1 MNTLPPPPLPTQYT
15 PAPAPSLALF
25 GVEPLRAAMEYASMR
40 LMATD
45 ALPRGDG
52 HAVVVFP
59 GLAGDVRS
67 TRPLLDLCTRLGYEA
82 YDWGLGANRG
92 PRGDVDTWLSELA
105 DHVDALTADHRSRI
119 SLIGW
124 SLGGIYAREVAKKI
138 PKRVRCVITLGTPFA
153 GTPEQTN
160 VAWFYRLLN
169 GQKLSAD
176 EELLTRLR
184 TAPAAPTLS
193 IYSRTDGVVAWQAC
207 MNHDCP
213 HVEHVEVAGSHCGL
227 GWNPAALEVI
237 ARTLARRAAHTPRIA
252 ADGLPSSQFQRP
264 LPATL

>member
-1 MNTLPPPPLPTQYT
+1 MKPIPAAPLPTT
-15 PAPAPSLALF
+15 TTVAPSPSLALF
-25 GVEPLRAAMEYASMR
+25 GIEPLRAALEYASMR
-40 LMATD
+40 LMAID
-45 ALPRGDG
+45 GLPRGDG

-67 TRPLLDLCTRLGYEA
+67 TRPLLDLCTQLGYEA

-92 PRGDVDTWLSELA
+92 PQGDVATWLAELA
-105 DHVDALTADHRSRI
+105 DHVDDMTAAHRDRI

-124 SLGGIYAREVAKKI
+124 SLGGIYAREVAKQI

-169 GQKLSAD
+169 GQRLSAD
-176 EELLTRLR
+176 AQLLTRLR

-207 MNHDCP
+207 VDHDCR
-213 HVEHVEVAGSHCGL
+213 HVEHVEVSGSHCGL
-227 GWNPAALEVI
+227 GWNPAALEII
-237 ARTLARRAAHTPRIA
+237 ARRLARSPRTPRVA
-252 ADGLPSSQFQRP
+252 MTAQPQFQCP